1 MLSKVALVIISLV
14 LFIHHTDGFGRV
26 VVTGVHNF
34 AHTVTDK
41 NTIRAIGS
49 DSGSGAF
56 MSSSCCVYG
65 NCSCSSLYSLLVNL
79 SSNHVINITT
89 DITLSSVVFVNNKS
103 NIRIVGYNNPTVYCY
118 NYGGLRLVSCYNC
131 TIEGITWKGC
141 GGRDISDN
149 NIHPVLQL
157 SNSFSILIK
166 NCTFKNSVGQ
176 ALILSG
182 ATHDVTVNY
191 CNFLHNKQYGGHG
204 TAIYCSNILHHSA
217 PTLILLLIVNFLITV
232 KQ

>member
-1 MLSKVALVIISLV
+1 MLSKVALVILSLV

-34 AHTVTDK
+34 AHTVTDE

-56 MSSSCCVYG
+56 SSSCCVYD

-79 SSNHVINITT
+79 SSDAVINITT

-103 NIRIVGYNNPTVYCY
+103 NIRIVGYNNPTVYC
-118 NYGGLRLVSCYNC
+118 NSYGGLHLVSCYNC

-141 GGRDISDN
+141 GSR
-149 NIHPVLQL
+149 NI
-157 SNSFSILIK
+157 
-166 NCTFKNSVGQ
+166 
-176 ALILSG
+176 
-182 ATHDVTVNY
+182 NY
-191 CNFLHNKQYGGHG
+191 
-204 TAIYCSNILHHSA
+204 IYI
-217 PTLILLLIVNFLITV
+217 
-232 KQ
+232 